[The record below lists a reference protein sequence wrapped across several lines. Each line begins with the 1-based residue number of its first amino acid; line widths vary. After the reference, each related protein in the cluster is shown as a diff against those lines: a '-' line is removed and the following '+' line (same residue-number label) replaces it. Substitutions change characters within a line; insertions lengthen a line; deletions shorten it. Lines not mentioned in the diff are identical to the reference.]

1 MKIIMNVK
9 INEGYAKWKDL
20 FLSVDAQREEYG
32 IKF

>member
-20 FLSVDAQREEYG
+20 FSVLMHKEKNIEL
-32 IKF
+32 KF